1 MIFEGDGTL
10 LILPKISGETG
21 EIHFQKAIAILD
33 KSEEIVDIESLNRV
47 VSLSEKTTFEKILK
61 VNYN

>member
-1 MIFEGDGTL
+1 MIFEGHETL
-10 LILPKISGETG
+10 LILPKIAGETG
-21 EIHFQKAIAILD
+21 EIHFQKAVAILE

-47 VSLSEKTTFEKILK
+47 VSASEKATFEKILR

>member
-21 EIHFQKAIAILD
+21 EIHFQKAVAILE

-47 VSLSEKTTFEKILK
+47 VSVVKKQPLK
-61 VNYN
+61 KY

>member
-10 LILPKISGETG
+10 LILPKIAGETG
-21 EIHFQKAIAILD
+21 EIHFQKAVSILE

-47 VSLSEKTTFEKILK
+47 VSASEKTTFEKILK